1 MLLTWCAL
9 VITLWLQQR
18 RMGRSIDW
26 REAVRLVP
34 DTIRLLRA
42 LVGDRTLPRSV
53 RWSLV
58 GLLGY
63 LLLPLD
69 LIPDVIPVLGVA
81 DDVIVAAL
89 VLRFVLRRTGV
100 APLRRHWPGTAAGL
114 SSLLA
119 LTGLAGPRDDRVPKE

>member
-1 MLLTWCAL
+1 
-9 VITLWLQQR
+9 
-18 RMGRSIDW
+18 MGRSIDW